1 MQTDEILNKNEY
13 SPNDICHLLKLSEQN
28 DLQKL
33 QNRANEILFKNIGN
47 DVFIRG
53 LIEFSN
59 YCICDCNYCGIRKS
73 NSKISRYQL
82 TFDEIIDCVNLAK
95 KMNFVSVVLQSGE
108 RNDEKF
114 IDYVLEIIKVIKEKT
129 KSEKLPNGFGI
140 TLSIGEQ
147 TEENY
152 KKLFDAGAAR
162 FLLRIETTNQ
172 NIFEKIH
179 SKSEK
184 LHHKDISFDKR
195 LKSISILQ
203 KIGFQVGTG
212 VMIGLPE
219 QTIEDLAND
228 IIFFKENDIDM
239 LGMGAYIPHKNT
251 PLGQNYFTE
260 NNFHSSSLRA
270 FEKCVAISGNS
281 EEIATPK
288 RLAMTDSNYR
298 LQLSLNM
305 IAVARIVLKDVNIAS
320 TTALETL
327 SQNGRILGL
336 QYGANVVMPQF
347 TPNSYK
353 ANYLLYDKKPL
364 VDETETVLK
373 NFTVACENIGRK
385 VAFGKSGTSQHF
397 VNRK

>member
-260 NNFHSSSLRA
+260 NSNELTELYDKNFH
-270 FEKCVAISGNS
+270 
-281 EEIATPK
+281 
-288 RLAMTDSNYR
+288 

>member
-1 MQTDEILNKNEY
+1 MNTVEKNEY
-13 SPNDICHLLKLSEQN
+13 SKNDICHLLKLNEPN

-33 QNRANEILFKNIGN
+33 QKHANKILLSNIGN

-59 YCICDCNYCGIRKS
+59 YCICDCHYCGIRK
-73 NSKISRYQL
+73 NNLNIARYQL
-82 TFDEIIDCVNLAK
+82 TVEEIINCINFAK
-95 KMNFVSVVLQSGE
+95 KMNFASVVLQSGE

-114 IDYVLEIIKVIKEKT
+114 IDYVLEIIRAIKEKT
-129 KSEKLPNGFGI
+129 KSEKMPNGFGI

-147 TEENY
+147 TEDNY
-152 KKLFDAGAAR
+152 KKIFDAGAER
-162 FLLRIETTNQ
+162 FLLRIETTNP
-172 NIFEKIH
+172 NIFEKLH
-179 SKSEK
+179 PKSV
-184 LHHKDISFDKR
+184 SFSQR

-219 QTIEDLAND
+219 QTVEDLADD

-239 LGMGAYIPHKNT
+239 LGMGPYIPHKHT
-251 PLGQNYFTE
+251 PLGQNYFNE
-260 NNFHSSSLRA
+260 NSN
-270 FEKCVAISGNS
+270 EISKQYDKN
-281 EEIATPK
+281 
-288 RLAMTDSNYR
+288 LQ

-305 IAVARIVLKDVNIAS
+305 ISVARIVLKDVNIAS

-327 SQNGRILGL
+327 HQNGRILGL
-336 QYGANVVMPQF
+336 QYGANVVMPQL

-353 ANYLLYDKKPL
+353 TNYLLYDKKPT
-364 VDETETVLK
+364 VDESKEKIFK

-385 VAFGKSGTSQHF
+385 VAIDKSGTSVHYLKR
-397 VNRK
+397 NK